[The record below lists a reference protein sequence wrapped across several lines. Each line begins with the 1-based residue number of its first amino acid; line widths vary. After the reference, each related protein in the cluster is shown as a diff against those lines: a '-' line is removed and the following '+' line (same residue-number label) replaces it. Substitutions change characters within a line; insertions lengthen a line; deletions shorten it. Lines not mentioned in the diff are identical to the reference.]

1 MDDYHVL
8 LGFFVAKSPPTAE
21 MTVVLV
27 PVAWVRMVELEV
39 TVGTETSESE
49 VDEATPTG
57 GGGGGGAE
65 PSAEPWSHLL
75 LRFFSLP
82 SPSEAEERKTKERLD
97 EG

>member
-1 MDDYHVL
+1 MTVITKGSVIISVTEIEDAPHVINDNHVL
-8 LGFFVAKSPPTAE
+8 VDFLVAKSPPTAE

-65 PSAEPWSHLL
+65 PSAEP
-75 LRFFSLP
+75 
-82 SPSEAEERKTKERLD
+82 
-97 EG
+97 